1 MYPLTFVDLTPFPPD
16 SFVQPLWETE
26 EKMHMKVYLSST
38 KKFNREFLEA
48 EFRSDDEVSKD
59 TVLLWA
65 QDIVNA
71 ASLSKSFLLTSLDC
85 SVKDSCDSGT
95 DASLKHA
102 REWLDHTEN
111 ALLQQD
117 GGILSTISSAGE
129 GIESTSMILT
139 LYETASKKLVSL
151 LSMLNIIDGPS
162 EKEENPASKGLLE
175 RSNVYLP
182 PSSPMWSAIMS
193 NSTVYIHVMLMR
205 QNYKVE
211 NPESVDEI
219 ADALGQASRTHSIL
233 VGQVDIVKYDTPSHL
248 SKPGRILYKDLLY
261 LAKRYILQ
269 DTESTTTPPW
279 DMQYSKPEYYAA
291 YEKSKKMKEK
301 GAGYPYWK
309 PEVAVKYL
317 IDEDS
322 YPMDY
327 AHVSGMDLVRV
338 EKTQLHPSGIAHMPA
353 LHVDEIGLTSEKY
366 IPLNFTV
373 SSLPLHITFD
383 RSDMKDEHHVHASTV
398 TAGGISPARWRLLSH
413 LSKTIESQKELGFDQ
428 SDIDDLRR
436 LIADTNVMLLGI
448 TVLASALHLLFEFLT
463 FKNEVSFWRNN
474 TDLTGLSVRS
484 LFLDMIGQV
493 VIVLFLIEKDS
504 SLLMTVPSAFG
515 CLIALWKCQCAA
527 GFAFVRVTPE
537 DRSKPPL
544 WWNIIPGMVGYKL
557 RAKRLE
563 VSRSSSGSGNSD
575 GIGDSK
581 TRVAKDGQ
589 DLQAL
594 TNECD
599 ILATKKLGTVLLP
612 LVLAYTLYSLINEE
626 HSGWYSWLITSASS
640 AVYAL
645 GFALMTPQL

>member
-48 EFRSDDEVSKD
+48 EFRSDDEVPKD

-111 ALLQQD
+111 ALMQQD
-117 GGILSTISSAGE
+117 GSILSTISSAGE

-139 LYETASKKLVSL
+139 LYETASKKFVSL

-193 NSTVYIHVMLMR
+193 NSTVYVHVMLMR
-205 QNYKVE
+205 KNYKVE
-211 NPESVDEI
+211 NPESVDEV
-219 ADALGQASRTHSIL
+219 ANALGQASRTHSIL
-233 VGQVDIVKYDTPSHL
+233 VGQVDLVKYDTPSHL

-261 LAKRYILQ
+261 LMKRYILQ
-269 DTESTTTPPW
+269 DTESTTAPPW

-291 YEKSKKMKEK
+291 YEKSQKMKEK

-309 PEVAVKYL
+309 PEVAIKYL

-338 EKTQLHPSGIAHMPA
+338 EKTQSHPSGIAHMPA

-366 IPLNFTV
+366 LPINATV

-383 RSDMKDEHHVHASTV
+383 RSDMKDESHVHASTA

-413 LSKTIESQKELGFDQ
+413 LSKAIESQKEFGFDQ

-493 VIVLFLIEKDS
+493 VIVLFLIEKNS
-504 SLLMTVPSAFG
+504 SLLMTVPSAIG

-527 GFAFVRVTPE
+527 GFAFSRVTPE
-537 DRSKPPL
+537 DRSQPPS

-557 RAKRLE
+557 RAMRLE